1 MISIDKRNK
10 RTIKTLKDIAVT
22 MASENPINR
31 KWFTVLGEFIET
43 LEREEQ
49 EDNFHRLKRIDLKG
63 TSKKRKD

>member
-1 MISIDKRNK
+1 MISIEKRNK
-10 RTIKTLKDIAVT
+10 RTIKALKDIVAT

-49 EDNFHRLKRIDLKG
+49 EDDERLKRHVEEK
-63 TSKKRKD
+63 KKRLGLE